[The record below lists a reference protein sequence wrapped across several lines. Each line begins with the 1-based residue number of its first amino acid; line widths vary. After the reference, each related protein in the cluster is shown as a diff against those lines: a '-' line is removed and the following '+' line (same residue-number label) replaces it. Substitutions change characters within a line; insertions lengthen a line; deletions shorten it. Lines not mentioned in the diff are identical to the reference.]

1 VDDTLTHMGSLT
13 GVCYHLIT
21 MGNYSTTTPVD
32 TDPGESWY
40 VYLLVCADGSFYA
53 GVTNHLARR
62 LRQHNGELA
71 GGARYTRVRRPVA
84 VVWQQSAASRGQAQ
98 QLEVRVKKLSR
109 ADKRALIK
117 SGGTIDL

>member
-1 VDDTLTHMGSLT
+1 MGSLT

-21 MGNYSTTTPVD
+21 MGNYSITTPAD
-32 TDPGESWY
+32 TDPGESWL
-40 VYLLVCADGSFYA
+40 VYLLVCADGSYYA

-71 GGARYTRVRRPVA
+71 GGARYTRVRRPV
-84 VVWQQSAASRGQAQ
+84 VVAWQQSAASRGQAQ
-98 QLEVRVKKLSR
+98 QLEYRLKKLSR

-117 SGGTIDL
+117 SGGTIGP

>member
-1 VDDTLTHMGSLT
+1 
-13 GVCYHLIT
+13 
-21 MGNYSTTTPVD
+21 MGNYSTTTPAD
-32 TDPGESWY
+32 TDPRESWH

-53 GVTNHLARR
+53 GVTNQLARR

-98 QLEVRVKKLSR
+98 QLEFRLKKLSR

-117 SGGTIDL
+117 SGGTIGL

>member
-1 VDDTLTHMGSLT
+1 MDDTLTHMGSLT

-40 VYLLVCADGSFYA
+40 IYLLVCADGSFYA

-71 GGARYTRVRRPVA
+71 GGARYTRARRPVA

-109 ADKRALIK
+109 ADKKALIK
-117 SGGTIDL
+117 SGGTIGL

>member
-1 VDDTLTHMGSLT
+1 MDDTLTHMGSLT

>member
-1 VDDTLTHMGSLT
+1 
-13 GVCYHLIT
+13 
-21 MGNYSTTTPVD
+21 MGNYSTTTAVD

-117 SGGTIDL
+117 SGGTIGL